1 MCPPLCR
8 PAAAGARHSRCYNR
22 RAEAIIAQ
30 QSTIRNFCIVAHIDH
45 GKSTLADRIL
55 ELTAAVDPRKMR
67 EQFLDT
73 MDLERERGITIK
85 MQAVRLRYRAR
96 DGTPYDFGLI
106 DTPGHVDFS
115 YEVSRSLKA
124 CEGAVLLVDAA
135 QGVEAQ
141 TIANLNLAVEEGLE
155 IIPVINKIDLP
166 VARVKETEDEILA
179 LIGGIRDEI
188 LRVSAKT
195 GEGVEALLEAIVKR
209 VPPPGGDP
217 EAPLQALIFDSHYDP
232 FRGIVAYIRVVNGAV
247 KVGEHIRMM
256 STGKRFEV
264 SGCGLFRPDMQ
275 PAAQLAAGDVGYL
288 FAGIKDIGDA
298 RVGDTITLDKRPA
311 ATSVPGFRQAK
322 PLVFCGF
329 YASDNEEYD
338 NLKSALARLSLN
350 DSALHYEPESSEAL
364 GFGFRC
370 GFLGLLHMEIV
381 QERLEREYALDLVAT
396 APSVAF
402 EIELTDGRT
411 LTVDNPARVPA
422 ADKIA
427 QVREPFLL
435 GTILSPVQYQSAL
448 IDLCKERRG
457 ELKDLQY
464 LTADRVNIRVFLPLS
479 EVLYEFYDALKTQ
492 SHGLASFDYEVV
504 GFRESDL
511 VRVDILINQEKADA
525 LSFMAHRQR
534 AQQRARAA
542 VETLRRTI
550 PRHLFAVPIQA
561 AIGST
566 IIARETI
573 PALRKDVL
581 AKCYGGDITRKRKLL
596 EKQRKGKQRMRS
608 IGSVSVPQE
617 AFLAVLGQQ
626 QKKGR
631 T

>member
-1 MCPPLCR
+1 MARVR
-8 PAAAGARHSRCYNR
+8 PFQCYNR
-22 RAEAIIAQ
+22 RSELIIAQ
-30 QSTIRNFCIVAHIDH
+30 LSSIRNFCIVAHIDH

-55 ELTAAVDPRKMR
+55 ELTASVDPRKMR

-85 MQAVRLRYRAR
+85 MQAVRLAYEAQ
-96 DGTPYDFGLI
+96 DGTSYEFGLI

-141 TIANLNLAVEEGLE
+141 TIANLNLAFDEGLE

-166 VARVKETEDEILA
+166 VARVTETEDEIIA
-179 LIGGIRDEI
+179 LIGGTREEI

-195 GEGVEALLEAIVKR
+195 GEGVEDLLEAIVKR
-209 VPPPGGDP
+209 IPPPQGDP
-217 EAPLQALIFDSHYDP
+217 GAPLQALIFDSHYDSY
-232 FRGIVAYIRVVNGAV
+232 RGIVCYVRLMNGSV
-247 KVGEHIRMM
+247 KVGENIRMM

-264 SGCGLFRPDMQ
+264 SSCGFFRPALD
-275 PAAQLAAGDVGYL
+275 PAKSLSAGDVGYII
-288 FAGIKDIGDA
+288 AGIKDIGDA
-298 RVGDTITLDKRPA
+298 RVGDTITLDRKPA
-311 ATSVPGFRQAK
+311 DKAVPGFKEAK

-329 YASDNEEYD
+329 YASDNDAYSG
-338 NLKSALARLSLN
+338 LKAALARLSLN
-350 DSALHYEPESSEAL
+350 DSALHHEHESSEAL

-381 QERLEREYALDLVAT
+381 QERLEREYELDIVAT

-402 EIELTDGRT
+402 EVVLSDGSAVM
-411 LTVDNPARVPA
+411 VDNPSRMP
-422 ADKIA
+422 DPSGIA
-427 QVREPFLL
+427 QIREPYVL
-435 GTILSPVQYQSAL
+435 GSILTPVQYQSAL

-457 ELKDLQY
+457 DLKDIQFISN
-464 LTADRVNIRVFLPLS
+464 DRAIIHFYLPLS
-479 EVLYEFYDALKTQ
+479 EILYEFYDALKTL
-492 SHGLASFDYEVV
+492 SRGLASFDYDLA
-504 GFRESDL
+504 GYRESRL
-511 VRVDILINQEKADA
+511 ERVDIYINKEKADA
-525 LSFMAHRQR
+525 FSFMVHHSR
-534 AQQRARAA
+534 AQQRGREV

-550 PRHLFAVPIQA
+550 PRHLFAIPIQA

-573 PALRKDVL
+573 SALRKDVT

-596 EKQRKGKQRMRS
+596 YRQRKGKQRMRA
-608 IGSVSVPQE
+608 IGSVTVPQE
-617 AFLAVLGQQ
+617 AFLAVLKQDRG
-626 QKKGR
+626 KK
-631 T
+631 